1 MEKSVIRV
9 WIAGAGYLGV
19 PLAQQLQAAAYS
31 VCASSR
37 TPREGVVWQAW
48 DFAAHSALQDFQ
60 AANTWVVLLPP
71 SSGNDYVAHM
81 RHLCAQAQQLQLAH
95 VVYASS
101 TSVYGSEARVCDE
114 KSRVAPESDN
124 AKQIVM
130 CEQIWQNSG
139 LPCISILRLGG
150 LYDDERHPVRRLS
163 GRVAIKGGKHPV
175 NVVSRSGAVAALARH
190 VAHAQGGVF
199 NVVEAAHPSRS
210 EFYSQ
215 EALRLGLPL
224 PEFDASDASDGKTV
238 ISRHQCEHI

>member
-31 VCASSR
+31 VCASSH
-37 TPREGVVWQAW
+37 TPRDGVVWQAW

-101 TSVYGSEARVCDE
+101 TSVYGSEVRVCDE
-114 KSRVAPESDN
+114 KSSVAPESDH
-124 AKQIVM
+124 AKQIVRS
-130 CEQIWQNSG
+130 EQIWQSSG
-139 LPCISILRLGG
+139 LPF
-150 LYDDERHPVRRLS
+150 
-163 GRVAIKGGKHPV
+163 K
-175 NVVSRSGAVAALARH
+175 AA
-190 VAHAQGGVF
+190 
-199 NVVEAAHPSRS
+199 NTP
-210 EFYSQ
+210 
-215 EALRLGLPL
+215 
-224 PEFDASDASDGKTV
+224 
-238 ISRHQCEHI
+238 

>member
-1 MEKSVIRV
+1 MEKSVNRV

-31 VCASSR
+31 VSASSR

-114 KSRVAPESDN
+114 KSSVAPESDH
-124 AKQIVM
+124 AKQIVR

-139 LPCISILRLGG
+139 LPHISILRLGG

-163 GRVAIKGGKHPV
+163 GRVAIQGGKHPV
-175 NVVSRSGAVAALARH
+175 NVVSRSQAVATLAQH
-190 VAHAQGGVF
+190 IAQAQNGIF
-199 NVVEAAHPSRS
+199 NVVETAHPSRA
-210 EFYSQ
+210 EFYQQ

-224 PEFDASDASDGKTV
+224 PEFDASDESRGKTV
-238 ISRHQCEHI
+238 ISRHQRGHI

>member
-1 MEKSVIRV
+1 M
-9 WIAGAGYLGV
+9 
-19 PLAQQLQAAAYS
+19 
-31 VCASSR
+31 
-37 TPREGVVWQAW
+37 
-48 DFAAHSALQDFQ
+48 
-60 AANTWVVLLPP
+60 
-71 SSGNDYVAHM
+71 
-81 RHLCAQAQQLQLAH
+81 
-95 VVYASS
+95 
-101 TSVYGSEARVCDE
+101 CDE
-114 KSRVAPESDN
+114 KSSVAPESDH
-124 AKQIVM
+124 AKQIVR

-139 LPCISILRLGG
+139 LPCVSILRLGG

-175 NVVSRSGAVAALARH
+175 NVVSRSSAVTALANH
-190 VAHAQGGVF
+190 VAHAQGGIF

>member
-1 MEKSVIRV
+1 MEKHLNRV
-9 WIAGAGYLGV
+9 WIAGAGYLGM
-19 PLAQQLQAAAYS
+19 PLAQQLQAASYAVS
-31 VCASSR
+31 VSSR
-37 TPREGVVWQAW
+37 TAREGVSWQAW
-48 DFAAHSALQDFQ
+48 DFSANSAVQDFQ
-60 AANTWVVLLPP
+60 VADTWVVLLPP

-101 TSVYGSEARVCDE
+101 TSVYGSEVRVCDE

-139 LPCISILRLGG
+139 LPCVSILRLGG
-150 LYDDERHPVRRLS
+150 LYDEERHPVRRLS

-175 NVVSRSGAVAALARH
+175 NVVSRSSAVTALANH
-190 VAHAQGGVF
+190 VAHAQGGIF

-224 PEFDASDASDGKTV
+224 PEFDASDASYGKTV

>member
-1 MEKSVIRV
+1 MEKHLNRV
-9 WIAGAGYLGV
+9 WIAGAGYLGM
-19 PLAQQLQAAAYS
+19 PLAQQLQAASYAVS
-31 VCASSR
+31 VSSR
-37 TPREGVVWQAW
+37 TAREGVSWQAW
-48 DFAAHSALQDFQ
+48 DFSANSAVQDFQ
-60 AANTWVVLLPP
+60 VADTWVVLLPP
-71 SSGNDYVAHM
+71 SSSNDYVAHM

-101 TSVYGSEARVCDE
+101 TSVYGSEVRVCDE

-175 NVVSRSGAVAALARH
+175 NVVSRSGAVTALARH

>member
-1 MEKSVIRV
+1 MEKSVNRV

-19 PLAQQLQAAAYS
+19 PLAQQLQAAVYPVS
-31 VCASSR
+31 ASSR

-48 DFAAHSALQDFQ
+48 DFSVHSALQDFQ
-60 AANTWVVLLPP
+60 AADTWVVLLPP
-71 SSGNDYVAHM
+71 SSGSDYVAHM

-101 TSVYGSEARVCDE
+101 TSVYGSEARICDE
-114 KSRVAPESDN
+114 QSSVAPESVN
-124 AKQIVM
+124 AKQIVR
-130 CEQIWQNSG
+130 CEQLWQNSG
-139 LPCISILRLGG
+139 LPCVSILRLGG

-163 GRVAIKGGKHPV
+163 GRVAIKGGKRPV
-175 NVVSRSGAVAALARH
+175 NVVSRSAAVAALAGH
-190 VAHAQGGVF
+190 VAHAQGGIF
-199 NVVEAAHPSRS
+199 NVVEAMHPSRA

-224 PEFDASDASDGKTV
+224 PEFDASDESRGKTV

>member
-1 MEKSVIRV
+1 MEKHLNRV
-9 WIAGAGYLGV
+9 WIAGAGYLGM
-19 PLAQQLQAAAYS
+19 PLAQQLQAASYAVS
-31 VCASSR
+31 VSSR
-37 TPREGVVWQAW
+37 TAREGVSWQAW
-48 DFAAHSALQDFQ
+48 DFSANSAVQDFQ
-60 AANTWVVLLPP
+60 VADTWVVLLPP

-81 RHLCAQAQQLQLAH
+81 RQLCAQAQQLQLAH

-101 TSVYGSEARVCDE
+101 TSVYGSEVRVCDE
-114 KSRVAPESDN
+114 NSSVAPESDH
-124 AKQIVM
+124 AKQIVR

-139 LPCISILRLGG
+139 LPCVSILRLGG

-190 VAHAQGGVF
+190 VAHAQGGIF

>member
-1 MEKSVIRV
+1 MENSINRV
-9 WIAGAGYLGV
+9 WIAGAGYLGI
-19 PLAQQLQAAAYS
+19 PLAQQLLAAAYAVS
-31 VCASSR
+31 ASSR
-37 TPREGVVWQAW
+37 TLREGVVWHAW

-71 SSGNDYVAHM
+71 SSGSDYVAHM
-81 RHLCAQAQQLQLAH
+81 RHLCAQAQQLHTAH

-114 KSRVAPESDN
+114 ESSVAPESDH
-124 AKQIVM
+124 AKQMVR
-130 CEQIWQNSG
+130 CEQIWQSSG
-139 LPCISILRLGG
+139 LPCASILRLGG

-175 NVVSRSGAVAALARH
+175 NVVSRTGAVTALAQH
-190 VAHAQGGVF
+190 VAHAQGGIF

-224 PEFDASDASDGKTV
+224 PEFDASDESRGKTV
-238 ISRHQCEHI
+238 ISRHQRGHI

>member
-1 MEKSVIRV
+1 
-9 WIAGAGYLGV
+9 
-19 PLAQQLQAAAYS
+19 
-31 VCASSR
+31 
-37 TPREGVVWQAW
+37 
-48 DFAAHSALQDFQ
+48 
-60 AANTWVVLLPP
+60 
-71 SSGNDYVAHM
+71 M

-101 TSVYGSEARVCDE
+101 TSVYGSEVRVCDE
-114 KSRVAPESDN
+114 KSSVAPESDH
-124 AKQIVM
+124 AKQIVRS
-130 CEQIWQNSG
+130 EQIWQSSG
-139 LPCISILRLGG
+139 LPCVSILRLGG

-175 NVVSRSGAVAALARH
+175 NVVSRSSAVAALAHH
-190 VAHAQGGVF
+190 VAHVQGGIF

>member
-1 MEKSVIRV
+1 MEKSVNRV

-19 PLAQQLQAAAYS
+19 PLVQQLQADDYAVS
-31 VCASSR
+31 ASSR
-37 TPREGVVWQAW
+37 TPREGVVWHAW
-48 DFAAHSALQDFQ
+48 DFAAHSALQDIQ

-71 SSGNDYVAHM
+71 SSGSDYVAHM
-81 RHLCAQAQQLQLAH
+81 HHLCEQAQQLHTAH

-114 KSRVAPESDN
+114 ESRVAPESAN
-124 AKQIVM
+124 AKQIAM
-130 CEQIWQNSG
+130 CEQIWLNSG
-139 LPCISILRLGG
+139 LPHISILRLGG

-163 GRVAIKGGKHPV
+163 GRVAIQGGKHPV
-175 NVVSRSGAVAALARH
+175 NVVSRSGAVAALAHH
-190 VAHAQGGVF
+190 VAHAQGGIF
-199 NVVEAAHPSRS
+199 NVVETAHPSRS

-215 EALRLGLPL
+215 EALRLSLPL

>member
-1 MEKSVIRV
+1 MEKSVNRV

-19 PLAQQLQAAAYS
+19 PLVQQLQADDYAVS
-31 VCASSR
+31 ASSR
-37 TPREGVVWQAW
+37 TPREGVVWHAW

-71 SSGNDYVAHM
+71 SSGSDYVAHM
-81 RHLCAQAQQLQLAH
+81 RHLCAQAQQLHTAH

-114 KSRVAPESDN
+114 ESCVAPESDH
-124 AKQIVM
+124 AKQIVR

-139 LPCISILRLGG
+139 LPCVSILRLGG

-163 GRVAIKGGKHPV
+163 GRVAIQGGKHPV
-175 NVVSRSGAVAALARH
+175 NVVSRSSAVAALAQH
-190 VAHAQGGVF
+190 VTHSQGGIL
-199 NVVEAAHPSRS
+199 NVVETAHPSRS

-224 PEFDASDASDGKTV
+224 PEFDASDESDGKTV

>member
-19 PLAQQLQAAAYS
+19 PLTQQLQAASYAVS
-31 VCASSR
+31 ASSR
-37 TPREGVVWQAW
+37 TPREGVVWHAW

-60 AANTWVVLLPP
+60 IADIWVVLLPP

-81 RHLCAQAQQLQLAH
+81 RHLCAQAQQLHTAH

-114 KSRVAPESDN
+114 KSSVAPESDH

-139 LPCISILRLGG
+139 LPCVSILRLGG

-175 NVVSRSGAVAALARH
+175 NVVSRAGAVAALAQH
-190 VAHAQGGVF
+190 IAHAQGGIF
-199 NVVEAAHPSRS
+199 NVVEAAHTSRS

>member
-1 MEKSVIRV
+1 
-9 WIAGAGYLGV
+9 
-19 PLAQQLQAAAYS
+19 
-31 VCASSR
+31 
-37 TPREGVVWQAW
+37 
-48 DFAAHSALQDFQ
+48 
-60 AANTWVVLLPP
+60 
-71 SSGNDYVAHM
+71 M

-101 TSVYGSEARVCDE
+101 TSVYGSEVRVCDE
-114 KSRVAPESDN
+114 ESRVAPESDH
-124 AKQIVM
+124 AKQIVRS
-130 CEQIWQNSG
+130 EQIWQSSG
-139 LPCISILRLGG
+139 LPCVSILRLGG

-175 NVVSRSGAVAALARH
+175 NVVSRSSAVAALTRH

-199 NVVEAAHPSRS
+199 NVVEAVHPSRS

>member
-1 MEKSVIRV
+1 MEKSINRV

-19 PLAQQLQAAAYS
+19 PLAQQLQAASYAVS
-31 VCASSR
+31 ASSR
-37 TPREGVVWQAW
+37 TAREGVSWQAW
-48 DFAAHSALQDFQ
+48 DFAAHSAEQDFQ
-60 AANTWVVLLPP
+60 IADTWVVLLPP

-101 TSVYGSEARVCDE
+101 TSVYGSAARVCDE
-114 KSRVAPESDN
+114 KSSLAPESDH
-124 AKQIVM
+124 AKQMVR
-130 CEQIWQNSG
+130 CEQIWQDSG
-139 LPCISILRLGG
+139 LPCVSILRLGG

-163 GRVAIKGGKHPV
+163 GRVAIKSGKHPV
-175 NVVSRSGAVAALARH
+175 NVVSRSGAVAALAHH
-190 VAHAQGGVF
+190 VAHAQGGIF

-224 PEFDASDASDGKTV
+224 PEFDASDASYGKTV

>member
-1 MEKSVIRV
+1 MENSINRV
-9 WIAGAGYLGV
+9 WIAGAGYLGI
-19 PLAQQLQAAAYS
+19 PLAQQLQAASYAVS
-31 VCASSR
+31 VSSR
-37 TPREGVVWQAW
+37 TAREGVNWHAW

-60 AANTWVVLLPP
+60 SADTWVVLLSP

-81 RHLCAQAQQLQLAH
+81 HHLCAQAQQLHTAH

-114 KSRVAPESDN
+114 ESSVAPESDH
-124 AKQIVM
+124 AKQMVR

-139 LPCISILRLGG
+139 LPCVSILRLGG
-150 LYDDERHPVRRLS
+150 LCDDERHPVRRLS

-175 NVVSRSGAVAALARH
+175 NVVSRTGAVTALAQH
-190 VAHAQGGVF
+190 VAHAQGGIF

-224 PEFDASDASDGKTV
+224 PEFDASDESDGKTV

>member
-19 PLAQQLQAAAYS
+19 PLAQQLQAAAYP

-60 AANTWVVLLPP
+60 AVNTWVVLLPP

-81 RHLCAQAQQLQLAH
+81 RQLCAQAQQLQLAH

-101 TSVYGSEARVCDE
+101 TSVYGSEVRVCDE

-150 LYDDERHPVRRLS
+150 RYDDERHPVRRLS
-163 GRVAIKGGKHPV
+163 GRVAIQGGKHPV
-175 NVVSRSGAVAALARH
+175 NVVSRSQAVATLAQH
-190 VAHAQGGVF
+190 IAQAQNGIF
-199 NVVEAAHPSRS
+199 NVVAAAHPSRA

-224 PEFDASDASDGKTV
+224 PEFDASDESSGKTV
-238 ISRHQCEHI
+238 ISRHQRGHI

>member
-1 MEKSVIRV
+1 MEKHLNRV
-9 WIAGAGYLGV
+9 WIAGAGYLGM
-19 PLAQQLQAAAYS
+19 PLAQQLQAASYAVS
-31 VCASSR
+31 VSSR
-37 TPREGVVWQAW
+37 TAREGVSWQAW
-48 DFAAHSALQDFQ
+48 DFSANSAVQDFQ
-60 AANTWVVLLPP
+60 VADTWVVLLPP
-71 SSGNDYVAHM
+71 SSSNDYVAHM

-101 TSVYGSEARVCDE
+101 TSVYGSEVRVCDE

-190 VAHAQGGVF
+190 VAHAQSGVF

-238 ISRHQCEHI
+238 ISRH

>member
-1 MEKSVIRV
+1 MEKHLNRV
-9 WIAGAGYLGV
+9 WIAGAGYLGM
-19 PLAQQLQAAAYS
+19 PLAQQLQAASYAVS
-31 VCASSR
+31 VSSR
-37 TPREGVVWQAW
+37 TAREGVSWQAW
-48 DFAAHSALQDFQ
+48 DFSANSAVQDFQ
-60 AANTWVVLLPP
+60 VADTWVVLLPP
-71 SSGNDYVAHM
+71 SSSNDYVAHM
-81 RHLCAQAQQLQLAH
+81 RHLCAQAQQLHTAH

-101 TSVYGSEARVCDE
+101 TSVYGSEVRVCDE

-190 VAHAQGGVF
+190 VAHAQGGIF
-199 NVVEAAHPSRS
+199 NVVEAVHPSRS

-238 ISRHQCEHI
+238 ISRHQCEYI